1 MSKLEKSKNKNIVA
15 KATPV
20 KEIPEGRKL
29 AKIPEYDA
37 VFKQII
43 ESPEKMFKVEVE
55 GKTVRSMYAPFSFR
69 VKQYNKK
76 PDRKFNVAL
85 RVRNKEIYI
94 VKLDKKR
101 INNQFFSTP
110 FKSIFRA
117 ENLISINMTSSTARV
132 FAHMDR

>member
-1 MSKLEKSKNKNIVA
+1 MSKLEKGTNKRIVA

-29 AKIPEYDA
+29 TKIPEYDA

-43 ESPEKMFKVEVE
+43 DSSEKMFKVEVE

-69 VKQYNKK
+69 VKSFNKK

-94 VKLDKKR
+94 VKLDKK
-101 INNQFFSTP
+101 
-110 FKSIFRA
+110 
-117 ENLISINMTSSTARV
+117 E
-132 FAHMDR
+132 

>member
-1 MSKLEKSKNKNIVA
+1 MSKLEKRTNKQIVA

-20 KEIPEGRKL
+20 KEIPEGRKI
-29 AKIPEYDA
+29 ARIPEYDV

-43 ESPEKMFKVEVE
+43 ESPEKMFKLEVE

-69 VKQYNKK
+69 VKSFNKK

-94 VKLDKKR
+94 VKLEKH
-101 INNQFFSTP
+101 
-110 FKSIFRA
+110 
-117 ENLISINMTSSTARV
+117 E
-132 FAHMDR
+132 

>member
-1 MSKLEKSKNKNIVA
+1 MSKLEQSKSKKIVA

-20 KEIPEGRKL
+20 KEIPEGRKI

-69 VKQYNKK
+69 VKSYNKK
-76 PDRKFNVAL
+76 PDRKFNAAL

-94 VKLDKKR
+94 VKLDKK
-101 INNQFFSTP
+101 
-110 FKSIFRA
+110 
-117 ENLISINMTSSTARV
+117 E
-132 FAHMDR
+132 

>member
-1 MSKLEKSKNKNIVA
+1 MSKLEKRKNNKIVA

-29 AKIPEYDA
+29 AKVPEYDA

-55 GKTVRSMYAPFSFR
+55 GKTVKSIYAPFTFR
-69 VKQYNKK
+69 VKSYNKK
-76 PDRKFNVAL
+76 TDRKFNVAL

-94 VKLDKKR
+94 VKLDKK
-101 INNQFFSTP
+101 
-110 FKSIFRA
+110 
-117 ENLISINMTSSTARV
+117 E
-132 FAHMDR
+132 